1 MAEPGAVETHSPAEA
16 LSTEFADRLDML
28 EEAEQITPLA
38 RRLTELVL
46 VELAEELGL
55 VFTEEN
61 ASMFVTHLA
70 VALTRLNRR
79 EMAAPPSSLVDDEIR
94 SRTRELAV
102 MRRVM
107 GECEKL
113 LDREIPESEI
123 AYMTMHLSAI
133 LDDE

>member
-1 MAEPGAVETHSPAEA
+1 MAEPGAVETSSPAETISA
-16 LSTEFADRLDML
+16 EFADRLDML

-46 VELAEELGL
+46 VELADELGL
-55 VFTEEN
+55 VLTEEN

-79 EMAAPPSSLVDDEIR
+79 EMEAPPSALVDDEIR
-94 SRTRELAV
+94 ERTREHEV

-113 LDREIPESEI
+113 LDREVPESEI
-123 AYMTMHLSAI
+123 AYMTVHLCAI

>member
-1 MAEPGAVETHSPAEA
+1 MAEPGAVETTALAET
-16 LSTEFADRLDML
+16 LNTEFTDRLDML
-28 EEAEQITPLA
+28 QEAGQITPLA

-46 VELAEELGL
+46 VELAEEFGL

-61 ASMFVTHLA
+61 AAMFVTHLA

-79 EMAAPPSSLVDDEIR
+79 EMEAPPSSLVDDEIR
-94 SRTRELAV
+94 SRTREREV

-107 GECEKL
+107 SECEKL
-113 LDREIPESEI
+113 LDREVPESEI
-123 AYMTMHLSAI
+123 AYMTVHLCAI